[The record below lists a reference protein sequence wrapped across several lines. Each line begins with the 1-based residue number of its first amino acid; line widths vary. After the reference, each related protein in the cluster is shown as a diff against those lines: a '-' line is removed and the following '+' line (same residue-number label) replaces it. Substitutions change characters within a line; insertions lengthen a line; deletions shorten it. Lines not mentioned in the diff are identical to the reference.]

1 MTDRVAVTLTSTLQ
15 LLRWTVGATDPSFN
29 PATETLHALIRPVV
43 IAAGTVKR
51 HYKVVGGIAVI
62 MTPAEQA
69 VVDAATAAAEQAAA
83 TGAVRI
89 DRVVSNPGQLPI
101 PPPRAGLL
109 VGVANTGGGVPG
121 LAMSTGTGWAI
132 FASSSTIP

>member
-15 LLRWTVGATDPSFN
+15 LLRWTVGATDPSFK
-29 PATETLHALIRPVV
+29 PASETLHALTRPVKL
-43 IAAGTVKR
+43 AAGVPR
-51 HYKVVGGIAVI
+51 WHHKVNAGLVVV
-62 MTPAEQA
+62 MTAPERA
-69 VVDAATAAAEQAAA
+69 VVDAAMAAKAQAEAA
-83 TGAVRI
+83 GAVRI
-89 DRVVSNPGQLPI
+89 ERVVSNPGELPV